1 MIHTVRSVVAEIQEV
16 FNRFPQ
22 STWRTRT
29 QELVKMSS
37 RDLPSSGEEEE
48 TDIEEIDQG
57 QILSQTRD
65 QKHRRG
71 SRNAIEKKM
80 K

>member
-1 MIHTVRSVVAEIQEV
+1 MENQDTK
-16 FNRFPQ
+16 
-22 STWRTRT
+22 
-29 QELVKMSS
+29 ELVKMSS
-37 RDLPSSGEEEE
+37 KDLPSSVEEEE

-65 QKHRRG
+65 HKRRRG
-71 SRNAIEKKM
+71 SRNPPNAIEKKM

>member
-1 MIHTVRSVVAEIQEV
+1 MENQDTK
-16 FNRFPQ
+16 
-22 STWRTRT
+22 
-29 QELVKMSS
+29 ELVKMSS

-48 TDIEEIDQG
+48 TDIEEINQG